1 MEGAAWTVSSAGLA
15 CARTVSA
22 RGSAST
28 ASATVTRTVLRA
40 YFASGQTDGHGRT
53 HVPSSEHLTR
63 FVSMIMSAKQALTA
77 GMRAPRMSKK
87 TMIHQSSAC
96 RTSQSHHNW
105 RSLGKTCQ
113 KEVALGTIQLTR
125 TCVTT
130 AFTVST
136 AWLSQSVST
145 QPFALKLT
153 K

>member
-1 MEGAAWTVSSAGLA
+1 MTVFSAGLA

-28 ASATVTRTVLRA
+28 VSATITRTVLRA
-40 YFASGQTDGHGRT
+40 SSASGQTDGLGRL
-53 HVPSSEHLTR
+53 HAPSSEHLTR

-77 GMRAPRMSKK
+77 GMQAPRMFKK
-87 TMIHQSSAC
+87 TMIHRSSAFL
-96 RTSQSHHNW
+96 TSQSHHNW
-105 RSLGKTCQ
+105 RSLGRTCQ
-113 KEVALGTIQLTR
+113 KVVARGTIQHTK

-130 AFTVST
+130 AFTVSM
-136 AWLSQSVST
+136 AWPSRSAST